1 MGVCT
6 CVRSLS
12 LSSQSN
18 LIVSSSQSATKDDT
32 LTSFEYTLLSEIN
45 SVRTSPSEY
54 ANKLKQLLSNI
65 IIENST
71 CFFVYNNKEKIV
83 LQKGTHTFIEAIDYL
98 KSLSPMNKLN
108 WNDELK
114 VRMTNVNKKISSIGN
129 LILEKRTELLAK
141 YDAIMFNLDIFSD
154 PVLSVIFQI
163 TDEAFYHQR
172 RNALL
177 NKKFKMFAVTYTY
190 DYNKKFM
197 SISTLA

>member
-1 MGVCT
+1 
-6 CVRSLS
+6 
-12 LSSQSN
+12 
-18 LIVSSSQSATKDDT
+18 
-32 LTSFEYTLLSEIN
+32 
-45 SVRTSPSEY
+45 
-54 ANKLKQLLSNI
+54 
-65 IIENST
+65 
-71 CFFVYNNKEKIV
+71 
-83 LQKGTHTFIEAIDYL
+83 
-98 KSLSPMNKLN
+98 MNKLN

-163 TDEAFYHQR
+163 TDEAFDHQR

-177 NKKFKMFAVTYTY
+177 NKKYTMFAVTYTY

>member
-12 LSSQSN
+12 LSPQSN

-54 ANKLKQLLSNI
+54 ANKLNQLLSNI

-71 CFFVYNNKEKIV
+71 CFFVYNNKEKSIV
-83 LQKGTHTFIEAIDYL
+83 QKGKHTFIETIEYL
-98 KSLSPMNKLN
+98 RALSPMNKLN

-163 TDEAFYHQR
+163 TDEAFDHQR

-177 NKKFKMFAVTYTY
+177 NKKYTMFAVTYTY

>member
-1 MGVCT
+1 MLEHPLV
-6 CVRSLS
+6 
-12 LSSQSN
+12 
-18 LIVSSSQSATKDDT
+18 
-32 LTSFEYTLLSEIN
+32 
-45 SVRTSPSEY
+45 EY

-172 RNALL
+172 
-177 NKKFKMFAVTYTY
+177 
-190 DYNKKFM
+190 
-197 SISTLA
+197 

>member
-1 MGVCT
+1 
-6 CVRSLS
+6 
-12 LSSQSN
+12 
-18 LIVSSSQSATKDDT
+18 
-32 LTSFEYTLLSEIN
+32 
-45 SVRTSPSEY
+45 
-54 ANKLKQLLSNI
+54 
-65 IIENST
+65 
-71 CFFVYNNKEKIV
+71 
-83 LQKGTHTFIEAIDYL
+83 
-98 KSLSPMNKLN
+98 MNKLN

-163 TDEAFYHQR
+163 TDEAFDHQK

>member
-12 LSSQSN
+12 LSPQSN

-54 ANKLKQLLSNI
+54 ANKLNQLLSNI

-71 CFFVYNNKEKIV
+71 CFFVYNNKEKII
-83 LQKGTHTFIEAIDYL
+83 LQKGKHTFIETIEYL
-98 KSLSPMNKLN
+98 RALSPMNKLN

-141 YDAIMFNLDIFSD
+141 YGAIMFNLDIFSD

-163 TDEAFYHQR
+163 TDEAFDHQR

-177 NKKFKMFAVTYTY
+177 NKKYTMFAVTYTY

>member
-1 MGVCT
+1 
-6 CVRSLS
+6 
-12 LSSQSN
+12 
-18 LIVSSSQSATKDDT
+18 
-32 LTSFEYTLLSEIN
+32 
-45 SVRTSPSEY
+45 
-54 ANKLKQLLSNI
+54 
-65 IIENST
+65 
-71 CFFVYNNKEKIV
+71 
-83 LQKGTHTFIEAIDYL
+83 
-98 KSLSPMNKLN
+98 MNKLN

-154 PVLSVIFQI
+154 PVLSVIFQS
-163 TDEAFYHQR
+163 TDEAFDHQR

>member
-1 MGVCT
+1 
-6 CVRSLS
+6 
-12 LSSQSN
+12 
-18 LIVSSSQSATKDDT
+18 
-32 LTSFEYTLLSEIN
+32 
-45 SVRTSPSEY
+45 
-54 ANKLKQLLSNI
+54 
-65 IIENST
+65 
-71 CFFVYNNKEKIV
+71 
-83 LQKGTHTFIEAIDYL
+83 
-98 KSLSPMNKLN
+98 MNKLN

-163 TDEAFYHQR
+163 TDEAFDHQR

>member
-1 MGVCT
+1 
-6 CVRSLS
+6 
-12 LSSQSN
+12 
-18 LIVSSSQSATKDDT
+18 
-32 LTSFEYTLLSEIN
+32 
-45 SVRTSPSEY
+45 
-54 ANKLKQLLSNI
+54 
-65 IIENST
+65 
-71 CFFVYNNKEKIV
+71 
-83 LQKGTHTFIEAIDYL
+83 
-98 KSLSPMNKLN
+98 MNKLN

-141 YDAIMFNLDIFSD
+141 YDAIMLNLDIFSD

>member
-98 KSLSPMNKLN
+98 KSLSSMNKLN

-154 PVLSVIFQI
+154 PVLSVI
-163 TDEAFYHQR
+163 TDEAFDHQR

-197 SISTLA
+197 SISTLV